1 MHGQPRASTSTDATP
16 RTPCP
21 NWKLLINFVIVKAF
35 LDDIWWGKQNQ
46 LLSSYFPYYVSQ
58 CEDTETEGKTS
69 SREKA
74 IPFSARSSLILFQLE
89 EQELCLQQLPTSIAC
104 KLRSY
109 KYIEGWLFLHN
120 LFWPPKKN
128 ENLLRT
134 GALLIVSELQVRT
147 ESLLDLHSWQHFSD
161 SPLVSAGTCTCWG
174 SCKADK
180 LSVTEQFPASEKLW
194 SSAYI
199 WEGESSGWFFLSAL
213 LHSFPSKGP
222 PGKWIAMDGQMPSR
236 FHYSVTLLG

>member
-1 MHGQPRASTSTDATP
+1 MIFDGENKINYYP
-16 RTPCP
+16 
-21 NWKLLINFVIVKAF
+21 LISLIMYHNAKIQ
-35 LDDIWWGKQNQ
+35 KQRK
-46 LLSSYFPYYVSQ
+46 
-58 CEDTETEGKTS
+58 KTC

-147 ESLLDLHSWQHFSD
+147 ESLLDLHS
-161 SPLVSAGTCTCWG
+161 
-174 SCKADK
+174 
-180 LSVTEQFPASEKLW
+180 
-194 SSAYI
+194 
-199 WEGESSGWFFLSAL
+199 
-213 LHSFPSKGP
+213 
-222 PGKWIAMDGQMPSR
+222 
-236 FHYSVTLLG
+236 